1 MTLALCLER
10 TDIWRGSQSAVTTD
24 AVVPSGF
31 DELDSHLPGG
41 GWPLGALTEI
51 LVEDIADSP
60 LWLVMPAL
68 RALRR
73 QGYWQAWIKPPNI
86 PFAPALVES
95 GIDLSKMLIIRPGRW
110 RDILWA
116 AEQALGSGS
125 CNTVLF
131 WPKKSDSTALR
142 RLQLAAERGRT
153 LGLCFRDH
161 RSAGTH
167 STAALRLLYQ
177 PGLKTAQLSI
187 LKCRGGHLAEKLEL
201 VRSNSTSHWTCAG

>member
-110 RDILWA
+110 KDIPVSYTHL
-116 AEQALGSGS
+116 
-125 CNTVLF
+125 
-131 WPKKSDSTALR
+131 
-142 RLQLAAERGRT
+142 T
-153 LGLCFRDH
+153 LPTK
-161 RSAGTH
+161 A
-167 STAALRLLYQ
+167 
-177 PGLKTAQLSI
+177 
-187 LKCRGGHLAEKLEL
+187 
-201 VRSNSTSHWTCAG
+201 